1 MFAPMSTTERDL
13 TRDRPA
19 PALLGRP
26 APGVASA
33 VSGALLVDDV
43 PDATAAEVE
52 FALANLRDS
61 IAAMPDVL
69 RAGVGIASRVVGGG
83 LWGASMGR
91 FGRMS
96 AAARSPYAQ
105 RLASAG
111 LPVMAE
117 FTRLSR
123 GLGLAGVYEHR
134 TPEMLEEL
142 R

>member
-1 MFAPMSTTERDL
+1 MFAPMSTTERDPHK
-13 TRDRPA
+13 DRPA
-19 PALLGRP
+19 PHLLGRP
-26 APGVASA
+26 APNVASA
-33 VSGALLVDDV
+33 VSEALLIDDV

-52 FALANLRDS
+52 FALANLRGS

-69 RAGVGIASRVVGGG
+69 RAGVGIASRVVGTG

-91 FGRMS
+91 FGRMPAS
-96 AAARSPYAQ
+96 ARSPYAQ
-105 RLASAG
+105 RLATAG

-134 TPEMLEEL
+134 TPAMLEDL